1 MQVVLSCERHATT
14 LRFGGSSHLSPCL
27 RYRLLSAIVFS
38 RARVHR
44 VEVTSVG
51 LHNGRE
57 KCRASHLS
65 WLSRLEKTSVC
76 RGRGWNGSARAESSW
91 LLHAFIW
98 HGASFALG
106 RQHRWKSAAPL
117 RHPKHSSLGS
127 VLIFYDFYR
136 LIVFYG
142 LMDESLWIIM
152 LKIYV
157 DASEYYFSLFLKW
170 WNGESVKKLSF

>member
-1 MQVVLSCERHATT
+1 MCKCRAFLRAARDDVAIRWLESPLSVSPVSSS
-14 LRFGGSSHLSPCL
+14 LRD
-27 RYRLLSAIVFS
+27 